1 MSSLLEQVETSVSN
15 LERAAVQVRDYYKTH
30 ELQIIALLA
39 NVESL
44 PVLRASID
52 TTSMDL
58 SIAGDKEVLKQTW
71 NKLRTMGYETSEVPE
86 EDSTGFSCWWY
97 KEDEP
102 TIWLSF
108 SSTVCKRVKVGTETQ
123 EVDVYEVQ
131 CE

>member
-1 MSSLLEQVETSVSN
+1 MSTLLEQVEKSISS
-15 LERAAVQVRDYYKTH
+15 LETAAEDIRDYYKTH

-52 TTSMDL
+52 TTSVDL
-58 SIAGDKEVLKQTW
+58 SIAGDKKVLKQTW
-71 NKLRTMGYETSEVPE
+71 NKLRTMGYETSDVPQ

-102 TIWLSF
+102 TIWLNF
-108 SSTVCKRVKVGTETQ
+108 SSTVCKQVKVGTKTQ
-123 EVDVYEVQ
+123 EVDIYEVQ